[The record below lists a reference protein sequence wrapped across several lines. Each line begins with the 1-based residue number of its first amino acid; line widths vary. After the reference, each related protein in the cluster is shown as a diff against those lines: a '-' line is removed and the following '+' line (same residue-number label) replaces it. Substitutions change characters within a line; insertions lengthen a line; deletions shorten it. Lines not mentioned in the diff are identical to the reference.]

1 MGQPPQTRQPAWPNE
16 RTCGARER
24 ELSRLILTRKWAR
37 EDCAIDPSH
46 LQQTATPPACV
57 VVAAVIHDVD
67 QVALRRAAITGPD
80 FGWLMR
86 QKKRFA
92 IEFDPAGAHVP

>member
-1 MGQPPQTRQPAWPNE
+1 MGQPPQTRGNLPG
-16 RTCGARER
+16 RMSARACARAR

-86 QKKRFA
+86 QRFA